1 MRSHSIGTQVQQQAD
16 HLPPGDPVHSDQ
28 RGLGR
33 RGHRLELGHS
43 GAVIPVLVG
52 IGRVR
57 AVDPPPAP
65 VRADGE
71 LPRPLHSQAV
81 HKRFI
86 SALRGLHGHKVN

>member
-1 MRSHSIGTQVQQQAD
+1 MRQRRGEGVPLRVRRRDQLQGAVCSHIIGPQVQQQAD
-16 HLPPGDPVHSDQ
+16 HVPPE

-43 GAVIPVLVG
+43 GAVISVLVG
-52 IGRVR
+52 VGRVR

-71 LPRPLHSQAV
+71 LPRPLNSQVV
-81 HKRFI
+81 H
-86 SALRGLHGHKVN
+86 